1 MASDSITQINLNLA
15 FPKAAIVFVIEV
27 AGSNGQAPSLHLHVT
42 DSSGNKVPFK
52 ADASP
57 HLADWVRGYTRW
69 LYRARVSASHDAE
82 AITGTF
88 ADGLTPEQVLQ
99 GVQDA
104 CDMIRQRFEL
114 YDGSVLS

>member
-1 MASDSITQINLNLA
+1 MASDTATQINLSLA
-15 FPKAAIVFVIEV
+15 FPRAAVAFVIKV
-27 AGSNGQAPSLHLHVT
+27 AGANGQAPSFHLHVT
-42 DSSGNKVPFK
+42 DTSGNRVPLK

-57 HLADWVRGYTRW
+57 QLADWVRGYTRW
-69 LYRARVSASHDAE
+69 LYRSRVSASHDSE

-104 CDMIRQRFEL
+104 CDMIRQRFEP
-114 YDGSVLS
+114 YSGSILS